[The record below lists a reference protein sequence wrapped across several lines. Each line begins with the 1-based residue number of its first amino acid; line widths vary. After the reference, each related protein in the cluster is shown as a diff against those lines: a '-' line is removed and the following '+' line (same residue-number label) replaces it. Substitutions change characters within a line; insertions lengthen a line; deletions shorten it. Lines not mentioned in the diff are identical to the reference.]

1 MSNIDALLTQLNQLN
16 NRLLSIKES
25 GLDGFHRV
33 LQNATSTSTITG
45 PLDSGNT
52 AWMLASSALVLFMT
66 IPGLAIYYGKLVTIS

>member
-33 LQNATSTSTITG
+33 LQNATSTITG

-66 IPGLAIYYGKLVTIS
+66 MPGLAIYYGKLVTIS